1 MAGELLGDESTEGFS
16 GLAGRV
22 GDLDARQA
30 CSSNY
35 MSEMR
40 GGAVCV
46 VLWAVCVVLCA
57 VCAVVCSVCSMSS
70 PVCSPVCSV
79 CSLVCSCVQCV

>member
-30 CSSNY
+30 CSSYY

-40 GGAVCV
+40 GGAVCAA
-46 VLWAVCVVLCA
+46 LCAVCVVL
-57 VCAVVCSVCSMSS
+57 CAVVCSVCSMSS
-70 PVCSPVCSV
+70 PVCSPVCV
-79 CSLVCSCVQCV
+79 LCVVLCAA